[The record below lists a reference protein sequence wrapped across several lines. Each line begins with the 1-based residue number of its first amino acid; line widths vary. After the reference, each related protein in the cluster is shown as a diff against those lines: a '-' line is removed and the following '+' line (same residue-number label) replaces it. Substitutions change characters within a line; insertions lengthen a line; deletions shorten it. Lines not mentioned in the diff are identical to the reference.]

1 MKTLNTLFAA
11 SAALMIASAPAL
23 GQQNSALDAQPGGG
37 SPGSA
42 KVGIAAADSAEAAAV
57 AALYTPGLNVF
68 EAPKQTA
75 AFTGIHLDWHAAFA
89 QGFQS
94 LDHSNRAAATAGT
107 LQALRP
113 GLNLAMANLSLG
125 AQLMRGVR
133 VDLESY
139 MSSRHHEEFW
149 VKGGYATIDASPI
162 DVPVL
167 NRIMEYTTVK
177 AGHYEVNYGDAHYR
191 RSDGGFTIRNAF
203 VENYILDAF
212 TTEIGGEVM
221 VRKGPG
227 FVIAGVTSG
236 ENKGD
241 VKESA
246 VKARPAFVGK
256 IGFDQ
261 SLSETVRVRLTGS
274 TYLVS
279 STPGTTLY
287 GGDRTG
293 SHYFGVMEK
302 EGYVETDQFTS
313 GRVNPGFKNELSAF
327 QINPFIK
334 LGGLELFGVLEKSSG
349 KAVTETTRRHV
360 SQYAGDVV
368 YRFLGDKLYLGG
380 RYNVVDGDLSL
391 TATDVS
397 VKRAALSGGWFL
409 TPNLLTKVEY
419 VNQKYDGFA
428 VTDIRNG
435 GKFHGLMIEGAI
447 GF

>member
-1 MKTLNTLFAA
+1 MKKLNTMFAA
-11 SAALMIASAPAL
+11 SAALLVLVVPAF
-23 GQQNSALDAQPGGG
+23 GQYEGGVQAVNTLDR
-37 SPGSA
+37 SPA
-42 KVGIAAADSAEAAAV
+42 AADTTAADSAEAAAM
-57 AALYTPGLNVF
+57 AALFTPGLNMF

-75 AFTGIHLDWHAAFA
+75 PFTGFHLEWHAAFA

-94 LDHSNRAAATAGT
+94 LNHSTRADASTGT

-113 GLNLAMANLSLG
+113 GFNLAMANLSLG
-125 AQLMRGVR
+125 AQLARGIR

-167 NRIMEYTTVK
+167 NRIMEYTTSRE
-177 AGHYEVNYGDAHYR
+177 GHYEVNYGDAHYR
-191 RSDGGFTIRNAF
+191 RSDGGYTVRNPF

-212 TTEIGGEVM
+212 TTEIGADAM
-221 VRKGPG
+221 VRKGPA

-236 ENKGD
+236 QNKGD

-274 TYLVS
+274 TYQVS
-279 STPGTTLY
+279 STPSSTLY

-302 EGYVETDQFTS
+302 DGFVETDQFTS
-313 GRVNPGFKNELSAF
+313 GRVNPGFRNEISAYQF
-327 QINPFIK
+327 NPFIEI
-334 LGGLELFGVLEKSSG
+334 GALEIFGVVEKSSG
-349 KAVTETTRRHV
+349 KAVTETTTRHV
-360 SQYAGDVV
+360 DQYAGDVV
-368 YRFLGDKLYLGG
+368 YRFLNDKLYVGG
-380 RYNVVDGDLSL
+380 RYNVVKGDLST
-391 TATDVS
+391 TATDVT
-397 VKRAALSGGWFL
+397 VKRNALSAGWFL

-419 VNQKYDGFA
+419 VNQKYDGFPL
-428 VTDIRNG
+428 TDIRNG
-435 GKFHGLMIEGAI
+435 GKFDGLMIEGAI
-447 GF
+447 AF

>member
-1 MKTLNTLFAA
+1 MRTLNTMFAA
-11 SAALMIASAPAL
+11 SIALLAAAAPAIA
-23 GQQNSALDAQPGGG
+23 QQGEG
-37 SPGSA
+37 SDQVSIRSTEAPAPAASA
-42 KVGIAAADSAEAAAV
+42 KVDSTEEAAM
-57 AALYTPGLNVF
+57 AALFTPGLNVF

-75 AFTGIHLDWHAAFA
+75 PFTGIHLDWHAAFA

-94 LDHSNRAAATAGT
+94 LDHSNTAAASAGK

-113 GLNLAMANLSLG
+113 GLNLAMANLALG
-125 AQLMRGVR
+125 AQLARGIR

-167 NRIMEYTTVK
+167 NRIMEYTTIH
-177 AGHYEVNYGDAHYR
+177 AGHYEVNYGDAHFR
-191 RSDGGFTIRNAF
+191 RSDGGYTVRNPF

-212 TTEIGGEVM
+212 TTEIGGDVM
-221 VRKGPG
+221 VRKGPA
-227 FVIAGVTSG
+227 FVMAGVTSG

-256 IGFDQ
+256 IGVDE
-261 SLSETVRVRLTGS
+261 SLSDDLRVRLTGS

-279 STPGTTLY
+279 STPSSTLY

-293 SHYFGVMEK
+293 SRYFGVMEK
-302 EGYVETDQFTS
+302 DGYVETDQFTS
-313 GRVNPGFKNELSAF
+313 GRVNPGFRNELSAF
-327 QINPFIK
+327 QINPFIQVR
-334 LGGLELFGVLEKSSG
+334 GLELFGVFEKASG
-349 KAVTETTRRHV
+349 KAAAEPARRHV

-368 YRFLGDKLYLGG
+368 YRFLRDKLYLGG
-380 RYNVVDGDLSL
+380 RYNVLKG
-391 TATDVS
+391 DVS
-397 VKRAALSGGWFL
+397 TSARDVTVTREALSGGWFL

-419 VNQKYDGFA
+419 VNQEYDGFA
-428 VTDIRNG
+428 ATDIRSG

-447 GF
+447 AF